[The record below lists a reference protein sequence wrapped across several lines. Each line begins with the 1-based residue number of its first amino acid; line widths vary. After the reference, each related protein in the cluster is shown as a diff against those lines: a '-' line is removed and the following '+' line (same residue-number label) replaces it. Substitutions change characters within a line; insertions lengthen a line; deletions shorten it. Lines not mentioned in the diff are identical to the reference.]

1 MGRKRVVGGLISSA
15 ALLASCGSAGSAP
28 DFAVATGA
36 DGLTLVGADWTQ
48 QVPGFGPAENSL
60 FSPNNSDAEIAAPL
74 DSARAVV
81 VYADRVVVVARG
93 SEPVVRDCAEC
104 SGVAVTDTDIVTA
117 RTNHAP
123 DNGFDLVL
131 YDHELAAERV
141 VPAQRLQERAS
152 TGLADNTESPVT
164 LAADEDKIT
173 VGYLAR
179 DGGNRRGPSV
189 IAQYDYAGE
198 LLGSTKVDGLLGRSA
213 VSPDGRLLAVGVGG
227 SGGYCVNPYEPVVV
241 DLSTLGVR
249 EVEPAV
255 PGTSPDDPDPWF
267 ELTDLVWAG
276 EALLATGELHVVR
289 NPGEVC
295 DPEPEVWQR
304 TIDPETGAPVDS
316 GGHQAIST
324 RQVGPDCDDVVQTV
338 NPSNPEGSSP
348 DGDIVLRR
356 GSGHVLGD
364 YSRISLGTPASAAC
378 AGS

>member
-1 MGRKRVVGGLISSA
+1 MDRKRVVGGLILSTV
-15 ALLASCGSAGSAP
+15 LLASCGSAASAP

-48 QVPGFGPAENSL
+48 QVPGFGTSEASFFP
-60 FSPNNSDAEIAAPL
+60 PGDSDAEIAAPL

-93 SEPVVRDCAEC
+93 AEPVVRDCAEC
-104 SGVAVTDTDIVTA
+104 TGVAVTDTDIVTT

-131 YDHELAAERV
+131 YDHELSAERV

-152 TGLADNTESPVT
+152 TSLAENTESPVT
-164 LAADEDKIT
+164 LAADEDRIT

-189 IAQYDYAGE
+189 IAQYDYAGQ

-227 SGGYCVNPYEPVVV
+227 SSGYCTNPYEPVIV
-241 DLSTLGVR
+241 DLATLRVR

-276 EALLATGELHVVR
+276 ETLLATGELHVVR
-289 NPGEVC
+289 DPGEVC

-304 TIDPETGAPVDS
+304 AIDPETGAPADS

-324 RQVGPDCDDVVQTV
+324 RQVGPGCDHVVQTV

-356 GSGHVLGD
+356 VSGHVLGD
-364 YSRISLGTPASAAC
+364 YSRISLGMPASAAC